1 MFKLNFKIALRNIW
15 KNKTSSLINISG
27 LAIGLAACLLL
38 LLYVAYEWNFD
49 GQTFDPSNT
58 YKVLIN
64 NVDANKKITSTWQSS
79 TNAVA
84 PLLKTGYPEV
94 KAAARID
101 GAGMK
106 LVANGRNSLKRSACY
121 ADPDILRIFDY
132 TFTAG
137 DAKSAMEEPYSVIVS
152 ESTAKA
158 LFGTADVLNRSVH
171 FDDKVDLKITGVIKD
186 LPKNTSVFFDYLM
199 PWSLNEAL
207 TPWIKTPS
215 WGNFNYNTIVRM
227 APGTDAGQ
235 FNLHIKDFMNR
246 HNQYADGQ
254 LFIFPLSKL
263 HLYDTFLNGVSTG
276 GKIEQLRLFMGLAIG
291 ILLIACINFM
301 NMATAKSEK
310 RAKEVGIKKTI
321 GATKGSLIAQFLMES
336 LVLTLLSSIM
346 AIVLIELCIPVF
358 NNLLDTSLKI
368 NYSNISIWLSLFT
381 VILITGLISGSY
393 PAFYLSSFNPVQ
405 ILRKRNIRTGLLSI
419 NLRQILVVG
428 QFCFAIILMIATIV
442 IYKQIQ
448 YIKNRP
454 IGYDINTLVQ
464 MPQEGEL
471 YSKYNLLKDRLIR
484 SGAVSS
490 LYQSSGTIANRTSS
504 FYGMEWKGSTEA
516 DKNINF
522 SQIATTYDFV
532 KTTGLK
538 LIAGRDFSEK
548 FASDSAALLL
558 NSTAAK
564 LMNLADPIGQTVLYH
579 GNKFTVVGVFQDFI
593 QDAPGVKETP
603 LVVAFTKGWGGV
615 LTMRMNPAHS
625 LADNLATIEKVVK
638 DINPAY
644 PVELKFVNQLYA
656 EKLKAQ
662 QILGILSNLFGGL
675 AIFISC
681 LGLFGLAAYS
691 AEQRT
696 KEIGVRKILG
706 ASVSSLMQ
714 LLSFSFLKMVGF
726 AILISIPV
734 ATYMMN
740 KWLLGFDYHTNVS
753 WWIILITAL
762 GTLGIALLTVSY
774 QAYKAANANPVDAL
788 KYE

>member
-27 LAIGLAACLLL
+27 LAIGLSACLLL

-49 GQTFDPSNT
+49 GQTFDPANT

-79 TNAVA
+79 TNVVA
-84 PLLKTGYPEV
+84 PLFKAEYPEV
-94 KAAARID
+94 EAASRID

-106 LVANGRNSLKRSACY
+106 LIANGRNSLKRQACF
-121 ADPDILRIFDY
+121 ADPDILSIFNY
-132 TFTAG
+132 TFTSG
-137 DAKSAMEEPYSVIVS
+137 DPKSAMEAPNSIIVS
-152 ESTAKA
+152 ESTAKD
-158 LFGTADVLNRSVH
+158 LFGTTDVLNRSVH
-171 FDDKVDLKITGVIKD
+171 FDDKIDLKITGVIKD
-186 LPKNTSVFFDYLM
+186 LPKNTSVSFDFLM

-207 TPWIKTPS
+207 NNWIKEPS
-215 WGNFNYNTIVRM
+215 WGNFNYNTVIRM
-227 APGTDAGQ
+227 APGTDINK
-235 FNLHIKDFMNR
+235 FNLGIKDFMHR
-246 HNQYADGQ
+246 HNSYADGQ
-254 LFIFPLSKL
+254 LMIFPLSKL
-263 HLYDTFLNGVSTG
+263 HLYDRFINGVSTG

-291 ILLIACINFM
+291 ILLIACVNFM

-321 GATKGSLIAQFLMES
+321 GATRRSLISQFLMES
-336 LVLTLLSSIM
+336 LVLTLLSSVL
-346 AIVLIELCIPVF
+346 AIVLIELCIPLF
-358 NNLLDTSLKI
+358 NNLFDTSLKI
-368 NYSNISIWLSLFT
+368 NYSNISIWLSLFA
-381 VILITGLISGSY
+381 VMLLTGLISGSY
-393 PAFYLSSFNPVQ
+393 PAFYLSSFHPVQ
-405 ILRKRNIRTGLLSI
+405 ILRKHNLRSGPLSI
-419 NLRQILVVG
+419 NLRQVLVVG
-428 QFCFAIILMIATIV
+428 QFSFAIILIISTIV

-471 YSKYNLLKDRLIR
+471 YGKYNLLKDRLIR

-490 LYQSSGTIANRTSS
+490 LYQSSGTIANHTSS
-504 FYGMEWKGSTEA
+504 FSGMEWKGSTEL
-516 DKNINF
+516 DKSINF

-548 FASDSAALLL
+548 FASDSAALLI
-558 NSTAAK
+558 NSTALK
-564 LMNLADPIGQTVLYH
+564 LMNLVDPIGQSVMYH
-579 GNKFTVVGVFQDFI
+579 GNKFTIVGVFQDFI
-593 QDAPGVKETP
+593 QDAPGSKETP

-615 LTMRMNPAHS
+615 LTMRLNPANPV
-625 LADNLATIEKVVK
+625 AENLATIEKVVK

-644 PVELKFVNQLYA
+644 PVELTFVDQLYA
-656 EKLKAQ
+656 KKLKAQ
-662 QILGILSNLFGGL
+662 QELGTLSNIFGGL

-696 KEIGVRKILG
+696 KEIGIRKVLG
-706 ASVSSLMQ
+706 ASVSGLMQ
-714 LLSFSFLKMVGF
+714 LLSLSFLKMVGF
-726 AILISIPV
+726 AIIISIPV
-734 ATYMMN
+734 ATYLMN
-740 KWLLGFDYHTNVS
+740 SWLKGFDFHTTVS
-753 WWIILITAL
+753 WIIIVLTAA

>member
-64 NVDANKKITSTWQSS
+64 NVDANKKITNTWQAS
-79 TNAVA
+79 TNAIA
-84 PLLKTGYPEV
+84 PLFKSEYPEV
-94 KAAARID
+94 NAAARID

-106 LVANGRNSLKRSACY
+106 LIANGRKSLKRTACF
-121 ADPDILRIFDY
+121 ADPDILNIFDY
-132 TFTAG
+132 NFTAG
-137 DAKSAMEEPYSVIVS
+137 DAKSAMVAPNSIIIT
-152 ESTAKA
+152 ESTAKD
-158 LFGTADVLNRSVH
+158 LFGTTDVLNRSVH
-171 FDDKVDLKITGVIKD
+171 FDDKIDLKITGVIKD
-186 LPKNTSVFFDYLM
+186 LPKNTSVFFDFLM
-199 PWSLNEAL
+199 PWSLDEAL

-215 WGNFNYNTIVRM
+215 WGNFNYNTVVRM
-227 APGTDAGQ
+227 NPGTDPEK
-235 FNLHIKDFMNR
+235 FNLGIKGFMHR

-254 LFIFPLSKL
+254 LMIFPLNKL
-263 HLYDTFLNGVSTG
+263 HLYDTFLNGASIG

-321 GATKGSLIAQFLMES
+321 GATRSSLISQFLMES
-336 LVLTLLSSIM
+336 LVLTLLSAVL

-368 NYSNISIWLSLFT
+368 NYSNIAIWLSLF
-381 VILITGLISGSY
+381 VVVLLTGLISGSY

-405 ILRKRNIRTGLLSI
+405 ILRKRTFRSGLISI
-419 NLRQILVVG
+419 NLRQVLVVG
-428 QFCFAIILMIATIV
+428 QFCFAIILIISTIV

-448 YIKNRP
+448 FIKNRP

-471 YSKYNLLKDRLIR
+471 YGKFDLLKERLLR
-484 SGAVSS
+484 SGAVTS
-490 LYQSSGTIANRTSS
+490 LYQSSGTIANHTSS
-504 FYGMEWKGSTEA
+504 FSGMEWKGSTEA
-516 DKNINF
+516 DKSIDF
-522 SQIATTYDFV
+522 SQIAATYDFIQ
-532 KTTGLK
+532 TTGLK
-538 LIAGRDFSEK
+538 LIAGRDFSK
-548 FASDSAALLL
+548 NFASDSAALLL
-558 NSTAAK
+558 NATAVK
-564 LMNLADPIGQTVLYH
+564 LMNLADPIGQPVMYH

-593 QDAPGVKETP
+593 QDAPGSKESP

-615 LTMRMNPAHS
+615 VTMRLNTANTV
-625 LADNLATIEKVVK
+625 AENLATIEKVVK

-644 PVELKFVNQLYA
+644 PVELTFVDQLYA
-656 EKLKAQ
+656 AKLKAQ
-662 QILGILSNLFGGL
+662 RVLAILSNLFGGL

-681 LGLFGLAAYS
+681 LGLFGLAAYN

-726 AILISIPV
+726 AIIISVPI
-734 ATYMMN
+734 ATYLMN
-740 KWLLGFDYHTNVS
+740 NWLKGFDFHTNVS
-753 WWIILITAL
+753 WIIILGTAL
-762 GTLGIALLTVSY
+762 GTLAIALLTVSF

>member
-64 NVDANKKITSTWQSS
+64 NVDANKKVTSTWQAS
-79 TNAVA
+79 TNAIA
-84 PLLKTGYPEV
+84 PLFKSEYPEV
-94 KAAARID
+94 EEAARID
-101 GAGMK
+101 GAGLK
-106 LVANGRNSLKRSACY
+106 LVANGRKSLKRTACF
-121 ADPDILRIFDY
+121 ADADILRIYKY

-137 DAKSAMEEPYSVIVS
+137 DAKSAMEAPNSIIVT
-152 ESTAKA
+152 ESTAKD
-158 LFGTADVLNRSVH
+158 LFGTTDVLNKSVH

-186 LPKNTSVFFDYLM
+186 LPKNTSVFFDFLM
-199 PWSLNEAL
+199 PWTLNEAL
-207 TPWIKTPS
+207 NNWIKEPS

-227 APGTDAGQ
+227 APGTDINK
-235 FNLHIKDFMNR
+235 FNLSIKGFMHR

-254 LFIFPLSKL
+254 LLVFPLSKL
-263 HLYDTFLNGVSTG
+263 HLYSTFVNGVSIG
-276 GKIEQLRLFMGLAIG
+276 GNIEQLRLFMGLAIG
-291 ILLIACINFM
+291 ILLIACVNFM

-321 GATKGSLIAQFLMES
+321 GATRRSLISQFLMES
-336 LVLTLLSSIM
+336 LVLTILSSVL

-358 NNLLDTSLKI
+358 NNLFDTSLRI
-368 NYSNISIWLSLFT
+368 NYSNSFIWLGLFA
-381 VILITGLISGSY
+381 VILLTGLISGSY

-405 ILRKRNIRTGLLSI
+405 ILRKRNFKTGLFSV
-419 NLRQILVVG
+419 NLRQVLVVG
-428 QFCFAIILMIATIV
+428 QFSFAIILIIATIV

-471 YSKYNLLKDRLIR
+471 YGKYNLLKDRLIR
-484 SGAVSS
+484 SGAVTS
-490 LYQSSGTIANRTSS
+490 LYQSSGTIANHTSS
-504 FYGMEWKGSTEA
+504 FSGMEWKGSTEA
-516 DKNINF
+516 DKGINF

-548 FASDSAALLL
+548 FASDSAALLI
-558 NSTAAK
+558 NTTALK
-564 LMNLADPIGQTVLYH
+564 LMNLADPIGQPVNYH
-579 GNKFTVVGVFQDFI
+579 GNKFTIVGVFRDFI
-593 QDAPGVKETP
+593 QDAPGSKETP

-615 LTMRMNPAHS
+615 LTMRLNPANPV
-625 LADNLATIEKVVK
+625 ADNLATIEKVVK

-644 PVELKFVNQLYA
+644 PVELTFVDQLYA
-656 EKLKAQ
+656 AKLKAQ
-662 QILGILSNLFGGL
+662 QQLGVLSNMFGGL

-714 LLSFSFLKMVGF
+714 LLSLSFLKMVGF
-726 AILISIPV
+726 AIIISVPV
-734 ATYMMN
+734 ATYLMN
-740 KWLLGFDYHTNVS
+740 NWLNGFDFHTNVS
-753 WWIILITAL
+753 WMVVLLTAV
-762 GTLGIALLTVSY
+762 GTLAIALLTVSY